1 LRNEESKNFALAG
14 GGTGGHIFPALAIAA
29 ELKRIMP
36 EIKITY
42 LGKKSS
48 LEEKLASRYGWDFS
62 PIPARPLRRKLSPA
76 NLLIPFTVMRGSSM
90 TRAILKRNGIG
101 GLLGTGGYVSVPAL
115 RGARKAGAKIFLQE
129 QNSYPGLATRLFA
142 RYADAVFLAYD
153 NAKKYLSAQANIT
166 NIGNPLRPDFS
177 MVSKQEGQKFFGLSR
192 DKKTLLIF
200 GGSQGAL
207 ALNRKVKDNLDIF
220 KRAGNIQLIWQV
232 GEYKFE
238 VYKQAFEDS
247 GIDGVVLKFI
257 DRMEMAYAAADL
269 AFCRS
274 GALSL
279 AELAACGLPS
289 ILVPYPYAAED
300 HQYHNARVF
309 EESGAAIVVRQSE
322 LEDFDLAGYVSGL
335 CVDEEKLEEMSSA
348 ASAMADLKASEKIA
362 NKIIEVMRW

>member
-1 LRNEESKNFALAG
+1 MKNEGNKNLAIAG
-14 GGTGGHIFPALAIAA
+14 GGTGGHIFPALAIAT

-36 EIKITY
+36 EINITY
-42 LGKKSS
+42 LGKKNS
-48 LEEKLASRYGWDFS
+48 LEEKLTSRYDLDFS
-62 PIPARPLRRKLSPA
+62 PIPARPLRRKLSLS
-76 NLLIPFTVMRGSSM
+76 NLLIPWTVMRGSSI
-90 TRAILKRNGIG
+90 TKSILKRNRIE

-115 RGARKAGAKIFLQE
+115 RGARKAGVKIFLQE

-142 RYADAVFLAYD
+142 RHADMVFLAYD
-153 NAKKYLSAQANIT
+153 NAKKYLSAET
-166 NIGNPLRPDFS
+166 NISHVGNPLRPDFT
-177 MVSKQEGQKFFGLSR
+177 MVSKQEGLEFFGLSP

-207 ALNRKVKDNLDIF
+207 ALNRKVKDNLSLF
-220 KRAGNIQLIWQV
+220 KQAGNIQLIWQV
-232 GEYKFE
+232 GDYEFN

-300 HQYHNARVF
+300 HQYHNAKVF
-309 EESGAAIVVRQSE
+309 DDSGAAIVVRQTE
-322 LEDFDLAGYVSGL
+322 LEAFDLAEYVIGL
-335 CVDEEKLEEMSSA
+335 CVDQKKLEEMSSA
-348 ASAMADLKASEKIA
+348 ARSMADLKASEKIA
-362 NKIIEVMRW
+362 SKIIEVMRW